1 MPDRYEKHASAVA
14 TPAPVLAVYAPPSG
28 AADALM
34 AALQRQG
41 WDVAILPAPVTGMR
55 AWLDRPFDALLLAP
69 FDGWEEPANLVG
81 LARAIAGAR
90 PLVVLTNRASVEQR
104 LGALHAGA
112 DDALPADVDPRE
124 LLARLGGL
132 LRRQRLASGWLECAE
147 LRIDLIDR
155 RVTRKDRPIALPLRE
170 FDLLTRLARVPDR
183 IVAREALWRAVW
195 KIDFDPGTNRIE
207 VHMSRLRAKV
217 DRGFGWPMLITV
229 RGHGYGLRSSKS
241 APGAAHR
248 A

>member
-1 MPDRYEKHASAVA
+1 MSDSSSMQPSASITPRVAIFHPLITERDAV
-14 TPAPVLAVYAPPSG
+14 V
-28 AADALM
+28 AAISRA
-34 AALQRQG
+34 G
-41 WDVAILPAPVTGMR
+41 WESLILPAPVTGMR
-55 AWLDRPFDALLLAP
+55 AWLDQSFDVLLAAP
-69 FDGWEEPANLVG
+69 FAGWEEPAHLIG

-90 PLVVLTNRASVEQR
+90 PLVVLTAKESVEER
-104 LGALHAGA
+104 LSALQAGA
-112 DDALPADVDPRE
+112 DDALSWGADARE
-124 LLARLGGL
+124 LLARIGGL
-132 LRRQRLASGWLECAE
+132 LRRRRLAAGWLECAE

-155 RVTRKDRPIALPLRE
+155 RVTRLDRMISLPLRE

-217 DRGFGWPMLITV
+217 DRGFAWPMLMTA
-229 RGHGYGLRSSKS
+229 RGHGYGLRSSCG
-241 APGAAHR
+241 APHAASR

>member
-1 MPDRYEKHASAVA
+1 MPDPYEKHVSVA
-14 TPAPVLAVYAPPSG
+14 PTPAPVVAVYAPLSG
-28 AADALM
+28 AVDGLT
-34 AALQRQG
+34 AALLRHG
-41 WDVAILPAPVTGMR
+41 WDVFSFPAPVTGMR
-55 AWLDRPFDALLLAP
+55 AWLDRPFDALVVAP
-69 FDGWEEPANLVG
+69 FDGWEEPANLIG
-81 LARAIAGAR
+81 LARAIAGGR
-90 PLVVLTNRASVEQR
+90 PLVVLTGSGSVEQR

-112 DDALPADVDPRE
+112 DDALSADVDPRE

-217 DRGFGWPMLITV
+217 DRGFGWPMLITA
-229 RGHGYGLRSSKS
+229 RGHGYGLRSSMP
-241 APGAAHR
+241 APGAACR

>member
-1 MPDRYEKHASAVA
+1 MPEPSTEISNQNAAPRIAIFQPAIDACDRLHSAF
-14 TPAPVLAVYAPPSG
+14 SG
-28 AADALM
+28 
-34 AALQRQG
+34 QG
-41 WDVAILPAPVTGMR
+41 WRWLTLPAPVTGMR
-55 AWLDRPFDALLLAP
+55 AWLERQFDALLVAP
-69 FDGWEEPANLVG
+69 FSGWEEPAHLIG

-90 PLVVLTNRASVEQR
+90 PLVVLTADASVDQR
-104 LGALHAGA
+104 LVALHAGA
-112 DDALPADVDPRE
+112 DDALWYNADPRE
-124 LLARLGGL
+124 LLARIGGL

-155 RVTRKDRPIALPLRE
+155 RVTRLDRAIALPLRE
-170 FDLLTRLARVPDR
+170 FDLLSRLARVPDR

-217 DRGFGWPMLITV
+217 DRGFAWPMLITE
-229 RGHGYGLRSSKS
+229 RGHGYGLRSSS
-241 APGAAHR
+241 GAAMQAGR

>member
-1 MPDRYEKHASAVA
+1 MPEPSREFS
-14 TPAPVLAVYAPPSG
+14 SG
-28 AADALM
+28 AVVPSIAIFQPANGPRDAVQ
-34 AALQRQG
+34 AAISQQG
-41 WDVAILPAPVTGMR
+41 WTCVTLPAPITGMR
-55 AWLDRPFDALLLAP
+55 SWLEVQYDALLVAP
-69 FDGWEEPANLVG
+69 FSGWEEPAHLIG

-90 PLVVLTNRASVEQR
+90 LLVVLTADASVDQR
-104 LGALHAGA
+104 LVALHAGA
-112 DDALPADVDPRE
+112 DDALWCNADPRE
-124 LLARLGGL
+124 LLARIGGL

-147 LRIDLIDR
+147 LCIDLIDR
-155 RVTRKDRPIALPLRE
+155 RVTRLGRSIALPLRE

-217 DRGFGWPMLITV
+217 DRGFDWPMLMTA
-229 RGHGYGLRSSKS
+229 RGHGYGLRSSSS
-241 APGAAHR
+241 AARQVGR

>member
-1 MPDRYEKHASAVA
+1 MPEPSKEFS
-14 TPAPVLAVYAPPSG
+14 SG
-28 AADALM
+28 AVVPSIAIFQPANGPRDAVQ
-34 AALQRQG
+34 AAISQQG
-41 WDVAILPAPVTGMR
+41 WTCVTLPAPITGMR
-55 AWLDRPFDALLLAP
+55 AWLEAQYDALLVAP
-69 FDGWEEPANLVG
+69 FSGWEEPAHLIG

-90 PLVVLTNRASVEQR
+90 PLVVLTADASVDQR
-104 LGALHAGA
+104 LVALHAGA
-112 DDALPADVDPRE
+112 DDALWCNADPRE
-124 LLARLGGL
+124 LLARIGGL

-147 LRIDLIDR
+147 LCIDLIDR
-155 RVTRKDRPIALPLRE
+155 RVTRLGRAIALPLRE

-217 DRGFGWPMLITV
+217 DRGFDWPMLMTA
-229 RGHGYGLRSSKS
+229 RGHGYGLRSSSS
-241 APGAAHR
+241 AARQVGR

>member
-1 MPDRYEKHASAVA
+1 MPDRHEKYAPAVA
-14 TPAPVLAVYAPPSG
+14 TSAPVLAVYAPPG
-28 AADALM
+28 GTADALM
-34 AALQRQG
+34 ETLRRHG
-41 WDVAILPAPVTGMR
+41 WDIFSLPAPVTGMR
-55 AWLDRPFDALLLAP
+55 AWLDRPFDALLVAP
-69 FDGWEEPANLVG
+69 FDGWEEPANLIG

-90 PLVVLTNRASVEQR
+90 PLVVLTNSQSVEQR

-124 LLARLGGL
+124 LLTRLGGL

-155 RVTRKDRPIALPLRE
+155 RVMRKDRPITLPLRE

-207 VHMSRLRAKV
+207 VHMSRLRAKL
-217 DRGFGWPMLITV
+217 DRGFGWPMLITA
-229 RGHGYGLRSSKS
+229 RGHGYGLRSSKA